1 MLVSDVKD
9 LVKSLNIDG
18 IKKYYCGVSDNKQEY
33 SLGFYK
39 EDSGRKEV
47 DFQGNKLSIT
57 SKQIQILISWNKIYD
72 ETEKA
77 AYQIYKKLEE
87 LSEKIIEDKGI
98 IFNDNK
104 ILSLEMI
111 DSEPLDYKKD
121 PVTNSGIFQQG
132 IRIRLICVE

>member
-9 LVKSLNIDG
+9 LIKSLNSEG
-18 IKKYYCGVSDNKQEY
+18 VKKYYCGVSNNKQEY

-39 EDSGRKEV
+39 EDSGEREV
-47 DFQGNKLSIT
+47 DYKGRKLSVS

-77 AYQIYKKLEE
+77 AERIYKELEK
-87 LSEKIIEDKGI
+87 LSEKIIEEKGI
-98 IFNDNK
+98 IFNDFK
-104 ILSLEMI
+104 IMYLELI

-132 IRIRLICVE
+132 IRFRLIYID